1 MEDKDLRKKKLK
13 YFLGGVGIATVVLLG
28 YRHYE
33 MVLIGMGIDKIINNP
48 ELLAKFLEK
57 SREIMMKQISG

>member
-13 YFLGGVGIATVVLLG
+13 YFLGGVGITTVVLLG

-33 MVLIGMGIDKIINNP
+33 MILIGTGIDKVINNP
-48 ELLAKFLEK
+48 ELLVKFQEK

>member
-33 MVLIGMGIDKIINNP
+33 MVLIGMGIDKIINSP
-48 ELLAKFLEK
+48 ELLAKFQEK